1 LREKHKQQV
10 FQNRVLR
17 KTLGPNR
24 DEITGEWRKLYN
36 EELNDMYSSP
46 NIIRVS
52 KRKKVGR
59 RTWHVEGK
67 TEVPTG
73 FLCRDLLYRDHFED
87 LAVDGRV
94 ILKWVAKK

>member
-1 LREKHKQQV
+1 MNINTHNYTLVVLNGCEIWSLTLRQKHKQQL

-36 EELNDMYSSP
+36 EELDDMYSLP

-52 KRKKVGR
+52 K
-59 RTWHVEGK
+59 
-67 TEVPTG
+67 
-73 FLCRDLLYRDHFED
+73 
-87 LAVDGRV
+87 
-94 ILKWVAKK
+94 